1 MTGRKLVGWWLVCI
15 IVVSAAG
22 CVKTWPDSQPWQAAV
37 TPRPATQTARPNSPQ
52 STPLPTFPAHLATR
66 DPSLPI
72 YTPTPD
78 APHPLPTLR
87 AHEDQYTIQRGDS
100 LGTIAQRYGVTLNA
114 IIQANS
120 ILNPDLVEVGKILT
134 IPAQEPLPPGPDFK
148 IIPDSELVNSPAVIN
163 FDIAKFVD
171 QTNGYLATYRE
182 EVNEDSL
189 SGAEVVNQVAIEY
202 SVNPRLLLAVLEYQS
217 HWVTQPQPGTDN
229 VDYPIGFNYPSY
241 KGLYRQLSWAANNL
255 NRGYYLWKAG
265 GISALILADGTMLP
279 PAETLNAG
287 TVAVQSFFGLLYDR
301 DGWRQAVTENGL
313 FKTYRSLFGYP
324 FDYAVEP
331 PIPPGLTQPKMQ
343 LPLEKGVDWSFT
355 GGPHGGWGSGSA
367 WAAIDFAPPGDALG
381 CVPSDAWVVAVAD
394 GLITRSKYGQVV
406 QDLDG
411 DGHDQTGWS
420 VLYMHIDTN
429 GRVPVGKMVKAGER
443 IGHPSC
449 EGGVSTGTHV
459 HLARR
464 YNGEW
469 IAADGS
475 LPFNLDGW
483 ISSGN
488 GIEYDGWLSK
498 DGQAI
503 EAWNG
508 RQAENQIH
516 R

>member
-15 IVVSAAG
+15 IAVSAAG

-52 STPLPTFPAHLATR
+52 STPTPTYPAYLATR

-287 TVAVQSFFGLLYDR
+287 TVAV
-301 DGWRQAVTENGL
+301 
-313 FKTYRSLFGYP
+313 
-324 FDYAVEP
+324 
-331 PIPPGLTQPKMQ
+331 
-343 LPLEKGVDWSFT
+343 
-355 GGPHGGWGSGSA
+355 
-367 WAAIDFAPPGDALG
+367 
-381 CVPSDAWVVAVAD
+381 
-394 GLITRSKYGQVV
+394 
-406 QDLDG
+406 
-411 DGHDQTGWS
+411 
-420 VLYMHIDTN
+420 
-429 GRVPVGKMVKAGER
+429 
-443 IGHPSC
+443 
-449 EGGVSTGTHV
+449 
-459 HLARR
+459 
-464 YNGEW
+464 
-469 IAADGS
+469 
-475 LPFNLDGW
+475 
-483 ISSGN
+483 
-488 GIEYDGWLSK
+488 
-498 DGQAI
+498 
-503 EAWNG
+503 
-508 RQAENQIH
+508 
-516 R
+516 